1 MAEVSGQVGT
11 AVVVGSGRGI
21 GAGLAAALAERGHR
35 VRGVAADEVDL
46 TDPVAVHAALVGA
59 DGDGA
64 PGLVVLAHLEA
75 ASFRAAPLVELD
87 DDAWEAAAER
97 SLRAAVVVLQQVHA
111 VVPDGGRVV
120 IVLPTAA
127 ATGVPGLVPLCSAV
141 EGIRVMAKAVA
152 RRWGERGVTV
162 NTIEVDLAAFFAGD
176 APGGAGSDL
185 PAVVQLGTSALGP
198 GSAVDDV
205 AGLIEVLAS
214 DAGAAVTGAL
224 LVADRGTVMVP

>member
-1 MAEVSGQVGT
+1 MAEASNRSRVG
-11 AVVVGSGRGI
+11 VVVGSGTGI
-21 GAGLAAALAERGHR
+21 GAALRGALVERGHD
-35 VRGVAADEVDL
+35 VRGVSAADVDL
-46 TDPVAVHAALVGA
+46 TDPVAVHAALSAATGGEPPA
-59 DGDGA
+59 
-64 PGLVVLAHLEA
+64 LVVLAHLEA
-75 ASFRAAPLVELD
+75 ASFRAAPLVGLD

-97 SLRAAVVVLQQVHA
+97 SLRAAVVVLQQAHA
-111 VVPDGGRVV
+111 AVPDGARVV

-152 RRWGERGVTV
+152 RRWGARGVTV
-162 NTIEVDLAAFFAGD
+162 NTIEVDLAAFVGD
-176 APGGAGSDL
+176 AAPDGAEV

-205 AGLIEVLAS
+205 AGLVEVLAS

>member
-1 MAEVSGQVGT
+1 MAEASEQAGA
-11 AVVVGSGRGI
+11 AVVVGSGTGI
-21 GAGLAAALAERGHR
+21 GAALAAALAGRGRR
-35 VRGVAADEVDL
+35 VAGVSAGDVDL
-46 TDPVAVHAALVGA
+46 TEPTAVHAALVAAA
-59 DGDGA
+59 DGAALD
-64 PGLVVLAHLEA
+64 LVVVAHLEP
-75 ASFRAAPLVELD
+75 ASLRATPLVELD

-97 SLRAAVVVLQQVHA
+97 SLRAAVVVLQQAHA
-111 VVPDGGRVV
+111 VVPDGARVV
-120 IVLPTAA
+120 LVLPTAA

-162 NTIEVDLAAFFAGD
+162 NTIEVDLASFV
-176 APGGAGSDL
+176 GGAEPAGADL

-205 AGLIEVLAS
+205 VGLLEVLAS